1 MDYRMLACC
10 GLLVSAFCPPLQ
22 AAVYKWTD
30 EHGQVHFS
38 DRPVADEAKEVEIR
52 TKVPEGGSGRRIA
65 PDRKEL
71 RRRMLDSYEQE
82 RADKRE
88 AAKKAKQEKEARKK
102 KCLNARARYDEYST
116 VGGIYNY
123 LESGEREYLNKSQ
136 REQFIAQLKADVKR
150 YCD

>member
-38 DRPVADEAKEVEIR
+38 DKPVSDGAKEVEIR
-52 TKVPEGGSGRRIA
+52 TKVPEGGSGHQIES
-65 PDRKEL
+65 DRKAL
-71 RRRMLDSYEQE
+71 RRRLLDSYEQD

-88 AAKKAKQEKEARKK
+88 AADKAKQAREERKK
-102 KCLNARARYDEYST
+102 KCINARARYDGYST
-116 VGGIYNY
+116 AGSIYNY
-123 LESGEREYLNKSQ
+123 LESGEREYLDKEQ
-136 REQFIAQLKADVKR
+136 RQRFIAKLKADVKR